1 MLTEICLTNGED
13 LEVVEHE
20 RKTKLIPEDNAIES
34 LENVQAGD
42 CIVCFSKQD
51 IYAVSR

>member
-13 LEVVEHE
+13 LEIVEHE
-20 RKTKLIPEDNAIES
+20 RKTKLIQEDNAIES